1 MKKIISLF
9 LSLTMLLSLTAGLDF
24 SAYADTLTTGKC
36 GDNVTYSFDS
46 DTGTLTISGTG
57 DMYNYSLD
65 GSVFY
70 NNKNTKVVII
80 EKGVTSIG
88 DYAFEGCRSLTSV
101 TIPDSVTSIGG
112 YAFYLCTSL
121 TSVTIPNSVTSIG
134 NDAFWNCTSLA
145 SVTIPDGVTSIGYS
159 AFNDCTSLTSIN
171 VEKNNINYSSVN
183 GVLFDR
189 NQNELICYPAGK
201 NDKIYEIPNSVTS
214 IGNYAFC
221 SCTSL
226 TSITIPDSVTCIG
239 GFAFYRCISLTSVT
253 IPDSVTSIGR
263 AAFYR
268 CTRLTSIN
276 VEKNNKNY
284 SSVNGVL
291 FNRNQN
297 ELICYPAGKKDK
309 TYEIP
314 DSVTSIGDYAFEYC
328 ASLTSVTIHDGV
340 TSIGSYAFNNCTS
353 LTSVTI
359 PNGVT
364 SISYSAFS
372 ACKSL
377 TSITIPDS
385 VTSIGDYAFYYCTS
399 LTSVTIPDSVTSIG
413 NYTFHYC
420 TSLTSVTIPDSVASI
435 GNSAFQNC
443 TSLTSVTIPDSVTSI
458 GDYAFEGCRSL
469 TSVTIP
475 GSVTSIGDYA
485 FCGCESLTSVTIP
498 NGVTSIDNHAFWNC
512 TSLKNIILL
521 SINCNFG
528 YCFVGRNVKIYGFEN
543 STADKYATSNG
554 NDFVK
559 IYCNDYGMEHVYK
572 GKVIKQPTC
581 TTKGVTRYTCSRC
594 GDSYDKENVDILE
607 HNYEAKVVTQP
618 TCTEKGVTRYIC
630 FYCGDSYD
638 EENIDALGHNY
649 EANVVTQ
656 PTCTAKGVT
665 RYTCSRCGDSYDK
678 EIAALGHEY
687 VSKVVTQP
695 TCTAKGVTRYTC
707 TRCGDRYDKDDIAV
721 LGHSYTEK
729 ITKNPTCEE
738 EGTKQY
744 ICSRC
749 GDSYTTSVQALGHDL
764 KLTESVKPT
773 ILSDGYDLYECQRLG
788 CDYFEETDYPQLT
801 LDYNKKICS
810 NGTDTYKIEMAK
822 SGYLVFDFVG
832 ESESWSIN
840 IYDED
845 HKKVDALTPQY
856 KEFYK
861 KSYLQMGAGETV
873 PNKNQIVTLFAGTYY
888 VEIKRLNASTND
900 NFSGDYE
907 FSIDYTPSA
916 ETIKETKSD
925 FYYDAPTAKSINLN
939 KTYNGFLGAK
949 YAAVTYSGKDLI
961 TTDERDAYKFEIP
974 KGSGWS
980 QFSLTLTSKTFG
992 PFDSDCTV
1000 TVYNSEFEPCAEF
1013 TPLSVNSNKANNE
1026 IAYLYEGVYYIAVEN
1041 RNPNSASYKQAP
1053 IEYSFTTSFK
1063 PSGTFTCVTHRSKL
1077 TETKNP
1083 TCTKDGYKLYTC
1095 QICNAQYKEIIKA
1108 KGHTIVTDKGVP
1120 ATCTGSGLTSG
1131 THCSTCGAIVT
1142 AQQIISAKGHT
1153 YKRTVTPATTSKDGK
1168 IVKKC
1173 SVCGATVTSSI
1184 AKIFTVSLSAVNYT
1198 YNGGVK
1204 TPSVTVKDSKGKK
1217 LSKGKDYTVSYSS
1230 GRKNVGR
1237 YAVKIKLKGNY
1248 SGTVTKTFDIVPK
1261 GTSIKKISA
1270 SKKGFK
1276 VYWKAQKKN
1285 TTGYEIQYSTAKS
1298 FKNAKT
1304 VKVSKNSATS
1314 QSVAK
1319 LSGKKKYFVRVRTY
1333 KTVKFNGKKCK
1344 VHSSWS
1350 TPKTVVT
1357 KK

>member
-24 SAYADTLTTGKC
+24 SAYANTLTTGKC
-36 GDNVTYSFDS
+36 GENVTYYFDS
-46 DTGTLTISGTG
+46 KTGRLTISGTG
-57 DMYNYSLD
+57 DMYDYSSSKE
-65 GSVFY
+65 SVFY
-70 NNKNTKVVII
+70 GNENIKVVII

-88 DYAFEGCRSLTSV
+88 S
-101 TIPDSVTSIGG
+101 
-112 YAFYLCTSL
+112 
-121 TSVTIPNSVTSIG
+121 
-134 NDAFWNCTSLA
+134 
-145 SVTIPDGVTSIGYS
+145 S
-159 AFNDCTSLTSIN
+159 AFC
-171 VEKNNINYSSVN
+171 
-183 GVLFDR
+183 
-189 NQNELICYPAGK
+189 
-201 NDKIYEIPNSVTS
+201 
-214 IGNYAFC
+214 FC
-221 SCTSL
+221 DSL
-226 TSITIPDSVTCIG
+226 TSITIPDSVKNVG
-239 GFAFYRCISLTSVT
+239 PFAFGFCTSMTSVT
-253 IPDSVTSIGR
+253 IPKGVTSIGDSAFSYCGHLTSIIIPDSVTSIGNF
-263 AAFYR
+263 AFSY
-268 CTRLTSIN
+268 CGSLISIN
-276 VEKNNKNY
+276 VEEDNISY
-284 SSVNGVL
+284 SSVKGVL
-291 FNRNQN
+291 FDQNQN
-297 ELICYPAGKKDK
+297 ELICYPACKNDK
-309 TYEIP
+309 IYEIP
-314 DSVTSIGDYAFEYC
+314 DSVTSIGSYAFDFCEN
-328 ASLTSVTIHDGV
+328 LTSVI
-340 TSIGSYAFNNCTS
+340 
-353 LTSVTI
+353 I
-359 PNGVT
+359 PNSV
-364 SISYSAFS
+364 ISL
-372 ACKSL
+372 C
-377 TSITIPDS
+377 
-385 VTSIGDYAFYYCTS
+385 DYAFYYCTS
-399 LTSVTIPDSVTSIG
+399 LTSVTIPDSVTRIG
-413 NYTFHYC
+413 QNAFQYC
-420 TSLTSVTIPDSVASI
+420 TSLTSVTIHDGVTSI
-435 GNSAFQNC
+435 GSCAFNNCENLTSVTIPNSVTSIGDSAFSRC
-443 TSLTSVTIPDSVTSI
+443 KSLTSITIPDSVTSI
-458 GDYAFEGCRSL
+458 GEYTFS
-469 TSVTIP
+469 
-475 GSVTSIGDYA
+475 
-485 FCGCESLTSVTIP
+485 GCESLTSVTIP
-498 NGVTSIDNHAFWNC
+498 NGVTSIDNYAFWNC

-559 IYCNDYGMEHVYK
+559 IYCNDYGMEHIYSK
-572 GKVIKQPTC
+572 KVLKESNCENDGNVEYTCDRCLYSYVTKVAPLGHDYVAEVVTQPTC
-581 TTKGVTRYTCSRC
+581 TAKGITRYTCSRC
-594 GDSYDKENVDILE
+594 GDSYDKD
-607 HNYEAKVVTQP
+607 
-618 TCTEKGVTRYIC
+618 
-630 FYCGDSYD
+630 D
-638 EENIDALGHNY
+638 
-649 EANVVTQ
+649 
-656 PTCTAKGVT
+656 
-665 RYTCSRCGDSYDK
+665 
-678 EIAALGHEY
+678 IAALGHEY

-707 TRCGDRYDKDDIAV
+707 SRCGDSYDKDDIAA
-721 LGHSYTEK
+721 LGHLCTEK
-729 ITKNPTCEE
+729 IIKNPTCEK

-744 ICSRC
+744 TCSRC
-749 GDSYTTSVQALGHDL
+749 GDSYTASVQALCHDL

-773 ILSDGYDLYECQRLG
+773 ILSDGYDLYECQRSG

-888 VEIKRLNASTND
+888 VEIERLNASTND

-916 ETIKETKSD
+916 ETIKETKSN

-1013 TPLSVNSNKANNE
+1013 TPLSVNSNKTNNE

-1041 RNPNSASYKQAP
+1041 RNPNSVSSKQAP

-1063 PSGTFTCVTHRSKL
+1063 PSGTFTCITHRSKL

-1153 YKRTVTPATTSKDGK
+1153 YKQTVTPATTSKDGK

-1173 SVCGATVTSSI
+1173 SVCSATVTSSI
-1184 AKIFTVSLSAVNYT
+1184 AKISSVSLSAVNYT

-1314 QSVAK
+1314 QSVSK

-1333 KTVKFNGKKCK
+1333 KTVKYNGKKCK

-1350 TPKTVVT
+1350 KPKTVVT

>member
-36 GDNVTYSFDS
+36 GKNVTYSFDS

-57 DMYNYSLD
+57 DMYDYSSFD
-65 GSVFY
+65 ASVFY
-70 NNKNTKVVII
+70 NNQNIKAVII

-88 DYAFEGCRSLTSV
+88 KKAFYYCSSLISII
-101 TIPDSVTSIGG
+101 IPDSVISIG
-112 YAFYLCTSL
+112 
-121 TSVTIPNSVTSIG
+121 
-134 NDAFWNCTSLA
+134 
-145 SVTIPDGVTSIGYS
+145 
-159 AFNDCTSLTSIN
+159 
-171 VEKNNINYSSVN
+171 
-183 GVLFDR
+183 
-189 NQNELICYPAGK
+189 
-201 NDKIYEIPNSVTS
+201 DK
-214 IGNYAFC
+214 AFC
-221 SCTSL
+221 CCTRL
-226 TSITIPDSVTCIG
+226 TSITIPDNVISIG
-239 GFAFYRCISLTSVT
+239 EFAFDGCSSLV
-253 IPDSVTSIGR
+253 
-263 AAFYR
+263 
-268 CTRLTSIN
+268 
-276 VEKNNKNY
+276 
-284 SSVNGVL
+284 
-291 FNRNQN
+291 
-297 ELICYPAGKKDK
+297 
-309 TYEIP
+309 
-314 DSVTSIGDYAFEYC
+314 
-328 ASLTSVTIHDGV
+328 
-340 TSIGSYAFNNCTS
+340 
-353 LTSVTI
+353 
-359 PNGVT
+359 
-364 SISYSAFS
+364 
-372 ACKSL
+372 
-377 TSITIPDS
+377 SITIPNTVTYIGAAAFADCNNLINVTVGDS
-385 VTSIGDYAFYYCTS
+385 ITVIGYRAFYGCKKMCKIIIPHN
-399 LTSVTIPDSVTSIG
+399 VTNLGTEAFYECGKFLEVTVL
-413 NYTFHYC
+413 NPECKLEDAVF
-420 TSLTSVTIPDSVASI
+420 D
-435 GNSAFQNC
+435 
-443 TSLTSVTIPDSVTSI
+443 
-458 GDYAFEGCRSL
+458 R
-469 TSVTIP
+469 
-475 GSVTSIGDYA
+475 
-485 FCGCESLTSVTIP
+485 ESL
-498 NGVTSIDNHAFWNC
+498 
-512 TSLKNIILL
+512 
-521 SINCNFG
+521 
-528 YCFVGRNVKIYGFEN
+528 IYGFEN
-543 STADKYATSNG
+543 STSDKYAKLSG
-554 NDFVK
+554 NTFFK
-559 IYCNDYGMEHVYK
+559 IYCNDYGMQHLIAK
-572 GKVIKQPTC
+572 KVVTQPTC
-581 TTKGVTRYTCSRC
+581 TRKGITRYTCSRC
-594 GDSYDKENVDILE
+594 GNSYDEENIESLG
-607 HNYEAKVVTQP
+607 HNYEAKVLTQPTCTTKGITRYTCTRCGNSYDEENIESLGHNYKSKVVTQP
-618 TCTEKGVTRYIC
+618 TCTTKGITRYTC
-630 FYCGDSYD
+630 THCGDSYD
-638 EENIDALGHNY
+638 RDDITALGGEHDYNGK
-649 EANVVTQ
+649 VITQ

-678 EIAALGHEY
+678 EDIASLGHDY
-687 VSKVVTQP
+687 TSKVVTQP

-707 TRCGDRYDKDDIAV
+707 TRCGDSYDKDDIAA
-721 LGHSYTEK
+721 LGHLCTEK
-729 ITKNPTCEE
+729 IIKNPTCEE

-744 ICSRC
+744 TCSRC
-749 GDSYTTSVQALGHDL
+749 GDSYTASVQALGHDL

-773 ILSDGYDLYECQRLG
+773 IFSDGYDLYECQRSG

-801 LDYNKKICS
+801 LDYNKKVRS
-810 NGTDTYKIEMAK
+810 NGTDTYKIEMTK
-822 SGYLVFDFVG
+822 SGYLVFDFAG
-832 ESESWSIN
+832 ESESWNIN

-845 HKKVDALTPQY
+845 HKKVDVLTPQY

-888 VEIKRLNASTND
+888 VEIERLNASTND

-916 ETIKETKSD
+916 ETIKETKSN

-1013 TPLSVNSNKANNE
+1013 TPISVNSNKTNNE

-1041 RNPNSASYKQAP
+1041 RNPNSASSKQAP

-1063 PSGTFTCVTHRSKL
+1063 PSGTFTCITHRSKL

-1108 KGHTIVTDKGVP
+1108 KGHTVVTDKGVP

-1142 AQQIISAKGHT
+1142 AQQIIAETGHT
-1153 YKRTVTPATTSKDGK
+1153 YKQSVTPAAIGKDGK
-1168 IVKKC
+1168 IIKKC

-1184 AKIFTVSLSAVNYT
+1184 AKISSVSLSAVNYT

-1333 KTVKFNGKKCK
+1333 KTVKSNGKKCK
-1344 VHSSWS
+1344 VYSSWS

>member
-1 MKKIISLF
+1 
-9 LSLTMLLSLTAGLDF
+9 MLLSLTAGLDF
-24 SAYADTLTTGKC
+24 SAYAETVKGDC
-36 GDNVTYSFDS
+36 GDNATYTFDS
-46 DTGTLTISGTG
+46 STGLLTISGKG
-57 DMYNYSLD
+57 ECYAPYSLVSEIKSVAILD
-65 GSVFY
+65 G
-70 NNKNTKVVII
+70 I
-80 EKGVTSIG
+80 TSIDDG
-88 DYAFEGCRSLTSV
+88 
-101 TIPDSVTSIGG
+101 
-112 YAFYLCTSL
+112 AFY
-121 TSVTIPNSVTSIG
+121 
-134 NDAFWNCTSLA
+134 D
-145 SVTIPDGVTSIGYS
+145 
-159 AFNDCTSLTSIN
+159 
-171 VEKNNINYSSVN
+171 
-183 GVLFDR
+183 
-189 NQNELICYPAGK
+189 
-201 NDKIYEIPNSVTS
+201 
-214 IGNYAFC
+214 
-221 SCTSL
+221 
-226 TSITIPDSVTCIG
+226 
-239 GFAFYRCISLTSVT
+239 
-253 IPDSVTSIGR
+253 
-263 AAFYR
+263 
-268 CTRLTSIN
+268 
-276 VEKNNKNY
+276 
-284 SSVNGVL
+284 
-291 FNRNQN
+291 
-297 ELICYPAGKKDK
+297 
-309 TYEIP
+309 
-314 DSVTSIGDYAFEYC
+314 
-328 ASLTSVTIHDGV
+328 
-340 TSIGSYAFNNCTS
+340 
-353 LTSVTI
+353 
-359 PNGVT
+359 
-364 SISYSAFS
+364 
-372 ACKSL
+372 
-377 TSITIPDS
+377 
-385 VTSIGDYAFYYCTS
+385 CTS

-413 NYTFHYC
+413 EY
-420 TSLTSVTIPDSVASI
+420 
-435 GNSAFQNC
+435 AFYDC

-458 GDYAFEGCRSL
+458 GDYAF
-469 TSVTIP
+469 
-475 GSVTSIGDYA
+475 
-485 FCGCESLTSVTIP
+485 
-498 NGVTSIDNHAFWNC
+498 WNC

-521 SINCNFG
+521 SINCNLG
-528 YCFVGRNVKIYGFEN
+528 DCFVSYDAKIYGFEN

-559 IYCNDYGMEHVYK
+559 IYCNDYGMEHKYSKKVIKNSTCKNSGEISYTCDRCYQSYNETTPPLGGEHDYN
-572 GKVIKQPTC
+572 GKVIKQ
-581 TTKGVTRYTCSRC
+581 
-594 GDSYDKENVDILE
+594 
-607 HNYEAKVVTQP
+607 A
-618 TCTEKGVTRYIC
+618 
-630 FYCGDSYD
+630 
-638 EENIDALGHNY
+638 
-649 EANVVTQ
+649 
-656 PTCTAKGVT
+656 
-665 RYTCSRCGDSYDK
+665 
-678 EIAALGHEY
+678 
-687 VSKVVTQP
+687 

-707 TRCGDRYDKDDIAV
+707 TRCGDSYDKDDIAV

-744 ICSRC
+744 TCSRC
-749 GDSYTTSVQALGHDL
+749 GNSYTASVQALGHDL

-773 ILSDGYDLYECQRLG
+773 ILSDGYDLYECQRSG

-801 LDYNKKICS
+801 LDYNKKVCS

-861 KSYLQMGAGETV
+861 KSYLQMRTGETV

-907 FSIDYTPSA
+907 FSIDYIPSA

-1013 TPLSVNSNKANNE
+1013 TPISVNSNKTNNE

-1063 PSGTFTCVTHRSKL
+1063 PSGTFTCITHRSKL

-1153 YKRTVTPATTSKDGK
+1153 YKQTVTPATTSKNGK

-1184 AKIFTVSLSAVNYT
+1184 AKISSVSLSAVNYT

-1270 SKKGFK
+1270 SKKSFK

>member
-36 GDNVTYSFDS
+36 GKNVTYSFDS

-57 DMYNYSLD
+57 DMYNYYFD
-65 GSVFY
+65 DSVFY
-70 NNKNTKVVII
+70 NNKNIKVVII
-80 EKGVTSIG
+80 EKGVTNIG
-88 DYAFEGCRSLTSV
+88 NYAFCSCTSLTSI
-101 TIPDSVTSIGG
+101 TIPGSVTSIGG
-112 YAFYLCTSL
+112 SAFYYCTSL
-121 TSVTIPNSVTSIG
+121 TSITIPDSVISIG

-145 SVTIPDGVTSIGYS
+145 SVTIPDSVTSIGRA
-159 AFNDCTSLTSIN
+159 AFSDCTRLTSIN

-201 NDKIYEIPNSVTS
+201 NDKTYEIPDGVTSIGGYSFYRCESLTSITISDSVTS
-214 IGNYAFC
+214 IGNYAFR
-221 SCTSL
+221 SCT
-226 TSITIPDSVTCIG
+226 
-239 GFAFYRCISLTSVT
+239 SLTSVT
-253 IPDSVTSIGR
+253 IPDSVTSIGDY
-263 AAFYR
+263 AFGN
-268 CTRLTSIN
+268 CTSLTSVTIPDSVTSISNIAFSDCTSLTSIN

-297 ELICYPAGKKDK
+297 KLICYPAGKNDK

-314 DSVTSIGDYAFEYC
+314 NSVTSIGGYAF
-328 ASLTSVTIHDGV
+328 SS
-340 TSIGSYAFNNCTS
+340 CTS

-385 VTSIGDYAFYYCTS
+385 VTSIGDYAFC
-399 LTSVTIPDSVTSIG
+399 
-413 NYTFHYC
+413 
-420 TSLTSVTIPDSVASI
+420 
-435 GNSAFQNC
+435 
-443 TSLTSVTIPDSVTSI
+443 
-458 GDYAFEGCRSL
+458 E
-469 TSVTIP
+469 
-475 GSVTSIGDYA
+475 
-485 FCGCESLTSVTIP
+485 CESLTSVTIP

-649 EANVVTQ
+649 EAN
-656 PTCTAKGVT
+656 
-665 RYTCSRCGDSYDK
+665 
-678 EIAALGHEY
+678 
-687 VSKVVTQP
+687 VVTQP

-992 PFDSDCTV
+992 PFDSYCAV

-1013 TPLSVNSNKANNE
+1013 TPLLVNSNKTNNE

-1041 RNPNSASYKQAP
+1041 RNPDPAYYKQAP

-1063 PSGTFTCVTHRSKL
+1063 PSGTFTCITHRSKL

-1131 THCSTCGAIVT
+1131 THCSTCGAIIT
-1142 AQQIISAKGHT
+1142 SQRIIAKTGHT
-1153 YKRTVTPATTSKDGK
+1153 YKQSVTPAAIGKDGK

-1184 AKIFTVSLSAVNYT
+1184 AKISTASLSAVNYT

-1319 LSGKKKYFVRVRTY
+1319 LSRKKKYFVRVRTY

>member
-1 MKKIISLF
+1 M
-9 LSLTMLLSLTAGLDF
+9 
-24 SAYADTLTTGKC
+24 
-36 GDNVTYSFDS
+36 
-46 DTGTLTISGTG
+46 
-57 DMYNYSLD
+57 
-65 GSVFY
+65 
-70 NNKNTKVVII
+70 
-80 EKGVTSIG
+80 
-88 DYAFEGCRSLTSV
+88 
-101 TIPDSVTSIGG
+101 
-112 YAFYLCTSL
+112 
-121 TSVTIPNSVTSIG
+121 
-134 NDAFWNCTSLA
+134 
-145 SVTIPDGVTSIGYS
+145 
-159 AFNDCTSLTSIN
+159 
-171 VEKNNINYSSVN
+171 
-183 GVLFDR
+183 
-189 NQNELICYPAGK
+189 
-201 NDKIYEIPNSVTS
+201 
-214 IGNYAFC
+214 
-221 SCTSL
+221 
-226 TSITIPDSVTCIG
+226 
-239 GFAFYRCISLTSVT
+239 
-253 IPDSVTSIGR
+253 
-263 AAFYR
+263 
-268 CTRLTSIN
+268 
-276 VEKNNKNY
+276 
-284 SSVNGVL
+284 
-291 FNRNQN
+291 
-297 ELICYPAGKKDK
+297 
-309 TYEIP
+309 
-314 DSVTSIGDYAFEYC
+314 
-328 ASLTSVTIHDGV
+328 
-340 TSIGSYAFNNCTS
+340 
-353 LTSVTI
+353 
-359 PNGVT
+359 
-364 SISYSAFS
+364 
-372 ACKSL
+372 
-377 TSITIPDS
+377 
-385 VTSIGDYAFYYCTS
+385 
-399 LTSVTIPDSVTSIG
+399 
-413 NYTFHYC
+413 
-420 TSLTSVTIPDSVASI
+420 
-435 GNSAFQNC
+435 
-443 TSLTSVTIPDSVTSI
+443 
-458 GDYAFEGCRSL
+458 
-469 TSVTIP
+469 
-475 GSVTSIGDYA
+475 
-485 FCGCESLTSVTIP
+485 
-498 NGVTSIDNHAFWNC
+498 
-512 TSLKNIILL
+512 
-521 SINCNFG
+521 
-528 YCFVGRNVKIYGFEN
+528 
-543 STADKYATSNG
+543 
-554 NDFVK
+554 
-559 IYCNDYGMEHVYK
+559 
-572 GKVIKQPTC
+572 
-581 TTKGVTRYTCSRC
+581 
-594 GDSYDKENVDILE
+594 
-607 HNYEAKVVTQP
+607 
-618 TCTEKGVTRYIC
+618 
-630 FYCGDSYD
+630 
-638 EENIDALGHNY
+638 
-649 EANVVTQ
+649 
-656 PTCTAKGVT
+656 
-665 RYTCSRCGDSYDK
+665 
-678 EIAALGHEY
+678 
-687 VSKVVTQP
+687 
-695 TCTAKGVTRYTC
+695 
-707 TRCGDRYDKDDIAV
+707 
-721 LGHSYTEK
+721 
-729 ITKNPTCEE
+729 
-738 EGTKQY
+738 
-744 ICSRC
+744 
-749 GDSYTTSVQALGHDL
+749 
-764 KLTESVKPT
+764 TESVKPT
-773 ILSDGYDLYECQRLG
+773 ILSDGYDLYECQRSG
-788 CDYFEETDYPQLT
+788 CDYYEETDYPQLT
-801 LDYNKKICS
+801 LDYNKKVCS

-861 KSYLQMGAGETV
+861 KSYLQMRTGETV

-916 ETIKETKSD
+916 ETIKETKNS
-925 FYYDAPTAKSINLN
+925 FYYDAPTAKNINLN

-1013 TPLSVNSNKANNE
+1013 TPISVNSNKTNNE

-1053 IEYSFTTSFK
+1053 IEYSFTTNLK
-1063 PSGTFTCVTHRSKL
+1063 PSGTFTCITHRSKL

-1153 YKRTVTPATTSKDGK
+1153 YKQTVTPATTSKDGK

-1184 AKIFTVSLSAVNYT
+1184 AKISSVSLSAVNYT

-1204 TPSVTVKDSKGKK
+1204 TPSVTVKNSKGKK

-1270 SKKGFK
+1270 SKKRFK

-1333 KTVKFNGKKCK
+1333 KTVKYNGKKCK

-1350 TPKTVVT
+1350 NPKTVVT

>member
-24 SAYADTLTTGKC
+24 SAYANTLTTGKC
-36 GDNVTYSFDS
+36 GENVTYYFDS
-46 DTGTLTISGTG
+46 KTGRLTISGTG
-57 DMYNYSLD
+57 DMYDYSSSKE
-65 GSVFY
+65 SVFY
-70 NNKNTKVVII
+70 GNENIKVVII

-88 DYAFEGCRSLTSV
+88 S
-101 TIPDSVTSIGG
+101 
-112 YAFYLCTSL
+112 
-121 TSVTIPNSVTSIG
+121 
-134 NDAFWNCTSLA
+134 
-145 SVTIPDGVTSIGYS
+145 S
-159 AFNDCTSLTSIN
+159 AFC
-171 VEKNNINYSSVN
+171 
-183 GVLFDR
+183 
-189 NQNELICYPAGK
+189 
-201 NDKIYEIPNSVTS
+201 
-214 IGNYAFC
+214 FC
-221 SCTSL
+221 DSL
-226 TSITIPDSVTCIG
+226 TSITIPDSVKNVG
-239 GFAFYRCISLTSVT
+239 PFAFGFCTSMTSVT
-253 IPDSVTSIGR
+253 IPKGVTSIGDSAFSYCGHLTSIIIPDSVTSIGNF
-263 AAFYR
+263 AFSY
-268 CTRLTSIN
+268 CGSLISIN
-276 VEKNNKNY
+276 VEEDNISY
-284 SSVNGVL
+284 SSVKGVL
-291 FNRNQN
+291 FDQNQN
-297 ELICYPAGKKDK
+297 ELICYPACKNDK
-309 TYEIP
+309 IYEIP
-314 DSVTSIGDYAFEYC
+314 DSVTSIGSYAFDFCEN
-328 ASLTSVTIHDGV
+328 LTSVI
-340 TSIGSYAFNNCTS
+340 
-353 LTSVTI
+353 I
-359 PNGVT
+359 PNSV
-364 SISYSAFS
+364 ISL
-372 ACKSL
+372 C
-377 TSITIPDS
+377 
-385 VTSIGDYAFYYCTS
+385 DYAFYYCTS
-399 LTSVTIPDSVTSIG
+399 LTSVTIPDSVTRIG
-413 NYTFHYC
+413 QNAFQYC
-420 TSLTSVTIPDSVASI
+420 TSLTSVTIHDGVTSI
-435 GNSAFQNC
+435 GSCAFNNCENLTSVTIPNSVTSIGDSAFSRC
-443 TSLTSVTIPDSVTSI
+443 KSLTSITIPDSVTSI
-458 GDYAFEGCRSL
+458 GEYTFS
-469 TSVTIP
+469 
-475 GSVTSIGDYA
+475 
-485 FCGCESLTSVTIP
+485 GCESLTSVTIP
-498 NGVTSIDNHAFWNC
+498 NGVTSIDNYAFWNC

-559 IYCNDYGMEHVYK
+559 IYCNDYGMEHIYSK
-572 GKVIKQPTC
+572 KVLKESNCENDGNVEYTCDRCLYSYVTKVAPLGHDYVAEVVTQPTC
-581 TTKGVTRYTCSRC
+581 TAKGITRYTCSRC
-594 GDSYDKENVDILE
+594 GDSYDKD
-607 HNYEAKVVTQP
+607 
-618 TCTEKGVTRYIC
+618 
-630 FYCGDSYD
+630 D
-638 EENIDALGHNY
+638 
-649 EANVVTQ
+649 
-656 PTCTAKGVT
+656 
-665 RYTCSRCGDSYDK
+665 
-678 EIAALGHEY
+678 IAALGHEY

-707 TRCGDRYDKDDIAV
+707 SRCGDSYDKDDIAA
-721 LGHSYTEK
+721 LGHLCTEK
-729 ITKNPTCEE
+729 IIKNPTCEK

-744 ICSRC
+744 TCSRC
-749 GDSYTTSVQALGHDL
+749 GDSYTASVQALCHDL

-773 ILSDGYDLYECQRLG
+773 ILSDGYDLYECQRSG

-888 VEIKRLNASTND
+888 VEIERLNASTND

-916 ETIKETKSD
+916 ETIKETKSN

-1013 TPLSVNSNKANNE
+1013 TPLSVNSNKTNNE

-1041 RNPNSASYKQAP
+1041 RNPNSVSSKQAP

-1063 PSGTFTCVTHRSKL
+1063 PSGTFTCITHRSKL

-1131 THCSTCGAIVT
+1131 THCSTCGAIIT
-1142 AQQIISAKGHT
+1142 SQRIIAKTGHT
-1153 YKRTVTPATTSKDGK
+1153 YKQSVTPATTSKDGK

-1184 AKIFTVSLSAVNYT
+1184 AKISSVSLSAVNYT

-1333 KTVKFNGKKCK
+1333 KTVKYNGKKCK

-1350 TPKTVVT
+1350 KPKTVVT

>member
-1 MKKIISLF
+1 
-9 LSLTMLLSLTAGLDF
+9 MLLSLTAGLDF
-24 SAYADTLTTGKC
+24 SAYAETVKGDC
-36 GDNVTYSFDS
+36 GDNATYTFDS
-46 DTGTLTISGTG
+46 STGLLTISGKG
-57 DMYNYSLD
+57 ECYAPYSLVSEIKSVAILD
-65 GSVFY
+65 G
-70 NNKNTKVVII
+70 I
-80 EKGVTSIG
+80 TSIDDG
-88 DYAFEGCRSLTSV
+88 AFYDCTSLTSV
-101 TIPDSVTSIGG
+101 TIPDSVTSIGE
-112 YAFYLCTSL
+112 YAFENCTSLTSVTIPDSVTSIGEYAFENCTSL

-134 NDAFWNCTSLA
+134 
-145 SVTIPDGVTSIGYS
+145 
-159 AFNDCTSLTSIN
+159 
-171 VEKNNINYSSVN
+171 E
-183 GVLFDR
+183 
-189 NQNELICYPAGK
+189 
-201 NDKIYEIPNSVTS
+201 
-214 IGNYAFC
+214 YAFC
-221 SCTSL
+221 
-226 TSITIPDSVTCIG
+226 D
-239 GFAFYRCISLTSVT
+239 
-253 IPDSVTSIGR
+253 
-263 AAFYR
+263 
-268 CTRLTSIN
+268 
-276 VEKNNKNY
+276 
-284 SSVNGVL
+284 
-291 FNRNQN
+291 
-297 ELICYPAGKKDK
+297 
-309 TYEIP
+309 
-314 DSVTSIGDYAFEYC
+314 
-328 ASLTSVTIHDGV
+328 
-340 TSIGSYAFNNCTS
+340 
-353 LTSVTI
+353 
-359 PNGVT
+359 
-364 SISYSAFS
+364 
-372 ACKSL
+372 
-377 TSITIPDS
+377 
-385 VTSIGDYAFYYCTS
+385 CTS

-413 NYTFHYC
+413 EY
-420 TSLTSVTIPDSVASI
+420 
-435 GNSAFQNC
+435 AFYDC

-458 GDYAFEGCRSL
+458 GDYAF
-469 TSVTIP
+469 
-475 GSVTSIGDYA
+475 
-485 FCGCESLTSVTIP
+485 
-498 NGVTSIDNHAFWNC
+498 WNC

-521 SINCNFG
+521 SINCNLG
-528 YCFVGRNVKIYGFEN
+528 DCFVSYDAKIYGFEN

-559 IYCNDYGMEHVYK
+559 IYCNDYGMEHKYSKKVIKNSTCKNSGEISYTCDRCYQSYNETTPPLGGEHDYN
-572 GKVIKQPTC
+572 GKVIKQATC
-581 TTKGVTRYTCSRC
+581 TAKGVTRYTCSRC
-594 GDSYDKENVDILE
+594 GY
-607 HNYEAKVVTQP
+607 
-618 TCTEKGVTRYIC
+618 
-630 FYCGDSYD
+630 SYD

-649 EANVVTQ
+649 EA
-656 PTCTAKGVT
+656 
-665 RYTCSRCGDSYDK
+665 
-678 EIAALGHEY
+678 
-687 VSKVVTQP
+687 KVVTQP

-707 TRCGDRYDKDDIAV
+707 TRCGDSYDKDDIAV

-744 ICSRC
+744 TCSRC
-749 GDSYTTSVQALGHDL
+749 GNSYTASVQALGHDL

-773 ILSDGYDLYECQRLG
+773 ILSDGYDLYECQRSG

-801 LDYNKKICS
+801 LDYNKKVCS

-861 KSYLQMGAGETV
+861 KSYLQMRTGETV

-907 FSIDYTPSA
+907 FSIDYIPSA

-1013 TPLSVNSNKANNE
+1013 TPISVNSNKTNNE

-1063 PSGTFTCVTHRSKL
+1063 PSGTFTCITHRSKL

-1153 YKRTVTPATTSKDGK
+1153 YKQTVTPATTSKNGK

-1184 AKIFTVSLSAVNYT
+1184 AKISSVSLSAVNYT

-1270 SKKGFK
+1270 SKKSFK

>member
-36 GDNVTYSFDS
+36 GKNVTYSFDS
-46 DTGTLTISGTG
+46 NTGTLTILGTG
-57 DMYNYSLD
+57 DMYNYYSAN
-65 GSVFY
+65 GSVFCY
-70 NNKNTKVVII
+70 NKNIKAIII
-80 EKGVTSIG
+80 EKSVTSIG
-88 DYAFEGCRSLTSV
+88 NYAFRYCTSLTSV
-101 TIPDSVTSIGG
+101 TIPDSVTSIG
-112 YAFYLCTSL
+112 
-121 TSVTIPNSVTSIG
+121 
-134 NDAFWNCTSLA
+134 
-145 SVTIPDGVTSIGYS
+145 YS
-159 AFNDCTSLTSIN
+159 AFMNCTSLTSIN
-171 VEKNNINYSSVN
+171 VEKNNINYSS
-183 GVLFDR
+183 
-189 NQNELICYPAGK
+189 I
-201 NDKIYEIPNSVTS
+201 
-214 IGNYAFC
+214 
-221 SCTSL
+221 
-226 TSITIPDSVTCIG
+226 
-239 GFAFYRCISLTSVT
+239 
-253 IPDSVTSIGR
+253 
-263 AAFYR
+263 
-268 CTRLTSIN
+268 
-276 VEKNNKNY
+276 
-284 SSVNGVL
+284 NGVL

-297 ELICYPAGKKDK
+297 ELICYPAGKNDK
-309 TYEIP
+309 NYEIP
-314 DSVTSIGDYAFEYC
+314 DSVTSIGDSAFSDC
-328 ASLTSVTIHDGV
+328 K
-340 TSIGSYAFNNCTS
+340 S

-359 PNGVT
+359 PDSVT
-364 SISYSAFS
+364 SIGEYAFS
-372 ACKSL
+372 DCKSL
-377 TSITIPDS
+377 TSVTIPDS
-385 VTSIGDYAFYYCTS
+385 VTSIGDYAFYHCES
-399 LTSVTIPDSVTSIG
+399 LTSVTIPDGVTSIG
-413 NYTFHYC
+413 
-420 TSLTSVTIPDSVASI
+420 D
-435 GNSAFQNC
+435 SAFRYC

-458 GDYAFEGCRSL
+458 GDYAFYRCESL

-475 GSVTSIGDYA
+475 DGVTSIGDSAFRYCTSLTSVTIPDSVTSIGDYA
-485 FCGCESLTSVTIP
+485 FSYC
-498 NGVTSIDNHAFWNC
+498 A
-512 TSLKNIILL
+512 SLKNIILL
-521 SINCNFG
+521 SINCNLG
-528 YCFVGRNVKIYGFEN
+528 NCFVNYYVKIYGFEN
-543 STADKYATSNG
+543 STADKYAKSTG

-559 IYCNDYGMEHVYK
+559 IYCNDYGMEHVYSK
-572 GKVIKQPTC
+572 KVIKNSTCKNSGEISYTCDRCYQSYTETTPALGGEHDYNDEVITQPTC
-581 TTKGVTRYTCSRC
+581 ITKGMTRYTCSRC
-594 GDSYDKENVDILE
+594 GDSYDKEI
-607 HNYEAKVVTQP
+607 A
-618 TCTEKGVTRYIC
+618 
-630 FYCGDSYD
+630 
-638 EENIDALGHNY
+638 ALGHDY
-649 EANVVTQ
+649 VAEVVTQ

-678 EIAALGHEY
+678 DDIASLGHEY
-687 VSKVVTQP
+687 MSKVVTQP

-707 TRCGDRYDKDDIAV
+707 TRCGDSYDKDDIAA
-721 LGHSYTEK
+721 LGHLCTEK
-729 ITKNPTCEE
+729 IIKNPTCEE

-744 ICSRC
+744 TCSRC
-749 GDSYTTSVQALGHDL
+749 GNCYTASVQALGHDL

-773 ILSDGYDLYECQRLG
+773 ILSDGYDLYECQRSG
-788 CDYFEETDYPQLT
+788 CDYYEETDYPQLT
-801 LDYNKKICS
+801 LDYNKKVCS

-861 KSYLQMGAGETV
+861 KSYLQMRTGETV

-1013 TPLSVNSNKANNE
+1013 TPFSVNSNKTNNE

-1041 RNPNSASYKQAP
+1041 RNPNSASSKQAP

-1063 PSGTFTCVTHRSKL
+1063 PSGTFTCITHRSKL

-1142 AQQIISAKGHT
+1142 AQQIISAKGHS
-1153 YKRTVTPATTSKDGK
+1153 YKQTVTPATTSKDGK

-1184 AKIFTVSLSAVNYT
+1184 AKISSVSLSAVNYT

-1314 QSVAK
+1314 QSVSK

-1333 KTVKFNGKKCK
+1333 KTVKYNGKKCK

-1350 TPKTVVT
+1350 KPKTVVT